1 MGTCQATQSQSLQVR
16 QDQQDVKDHFAS
28 NLIAGLSQR
37 LLDNFFTF
45 FGIFLPG
52 LFLGLATLSRD
63 QEYVQI
69 LSNLAM

>member
-37 LLDNFFTF
+37 LLDNFF
-45 FGIFLPG
+45 GIFLPG